1 MLECIREGKKGVLID
16 IRVIPNSKKEGLGY
30 DKFGKRL
37 KLRIS
42 SPATDGRANKQLI
55 RIFSDLFGNCEIISG
70 KFSRKKTILVRNW
83 DIEHI
88 SRILGDRLDL
98 GDDLDDIY

>member
-37 KLRIS
+37 RLRIS

-55 RIFSDLFGNCEIISG
+55 
-70 KFSRKKTILVRNW
+70 
-83 DIEHI
+83 
-88 SRILGDRLDL
+88 
-98 GDDLDDIY
+98 